1 MSDKARFVQIARQRM
16 KELRCS
22 QAELAREIGVTE
34 KNVSVWLDPIPLTLP
49 TKDKERVVADM
60 ARALAMDEPLRLKFF
75 AAAGL
80 IYQPVSQ
87 AESSPA
93 APPSAAAL
101 APAPPP
107 PASPAGGVS
116 IGQVHIAPGGNA
128 IFGEGATLIIQSA
141 GQHQPSSPPDSGE
154 APPFTLHPLAG
165 RGRNAVLWN
174 EAEAALRVQISYA
187 LHTVRPCTLLN
198 LDFDYPQP
206 GAWEAPGSRQ
216 LIVNERSLPYGRN
229 LRLAAPLPLP
239 AGACTV
245 FQAKTWQHGPGA
257 APPPEGSVWVRLEWA
272 EAGRVGSQTH
282 YALLHLDREG
292 VLHQDTA
299 ASSVPSFGEQVRA
312 ELLQQHQQC
321 QLNRLRLEREAL
333 SYGQFPPLKL
343 QNEIDF
349 HKRKQAELEAQL
361 DQLLSGDS
369 EQQTS

>member
-1 MSDKARFVQIARQRM
+1 MTVDMRGAHIS
-16 KELRCS
+16 
-22 QAELAREIGVTE
+22 
-34 KNVSVWLDPIPLTLP
+34 LP
-49 TKDKERVVADM
+49 
-60 ARALAMDEPLRLKFF
+60 
-75 AAAGL
+75 G
-80 IYQPVSQ
+80 
-87 AESSPA
+87 
-93 APPSAAAL
+93 
-101 APAPPP
+101 APASVS
-107 PASPAGGVS
+107 PASPA
-116 IGQVHIAPGGNA
+116 
-128 IFGEGATLIIQSA
+128 
-141 GQHQPSSPPDSGE
+141 SPPFAIE
-154 APPFTLHPLAG
+154 PLAG

-206 GAWEAPGSRQ
+206 GAWETPGSRQ

-272 EAGRVGSQTH
+272 EAGHVGSQTH
-282 YALLHLDREG
+282 YAPLHLDREG

-349 HKRKQAELEAQL
+349 HKRRQAALEAQL